1 MGAGCSAPGAGCAGG
16 DLRCCGRGRVPAG
29 SPGMEGQAGVLS
41 PARGAGCRGLP
52 CPGSTR
58 TERVRGSRAWPQ
70 LRERF
75 CARGTMALPLV
86 LPAGWPRDGESGC
99 RPPAGLPVGKE
110 RSRHRQGSTG
120 GSLQVPVGAQHGRAA
135 ACAHWA
141 GCPCGPWLFVGAG
154 GGLGG
159 PAGRRRTFGGAGA
172 GAVGVRPRPRR
183 HWCGAGPSPGGC
195 WLLLCATA
203 AAAAAAVWGWAG
215 GVQPDPGSRPLSR
228 GERGRRW
235 APVPVSPSPPV
246 AGARHRGA
254 AAQSAGQSRPCPG
267 GSRVC
272 RGGSS
277 SGALWA
283 QSDCPTSLPV
293 QGRTDGWTED
303 PSHAGSCGAPRKK
316 PGCLRPGRR
325 CRLPRSWLGTALPR
339 PAGDAAAPAQLFGPP
354 FVLGPVPIAGA
365 VGLVVRAPVCCCSS
379 SWTAPVPFAGPAQL
393 WFLFQLVDGSG
404 SFPCPLADGSS
415 SSLAAAPAPR
425 HFQLVCGSSSC
436 LLKRSWLLAR
446 S

>member
-1 MGAGCSAPGAGCAGG
+1 MLGARWLCPSSCRRG
-16 DLRCCGRGRVPAG
+16 GRGTGRV
-29 SPGMEGQAGVLS
+29 
-41 PARGAGCRGLP
+41 GAVP
-52 CPGSTR
+52 
-58 TERVRGSRAWPQ
+58 
-70 LRERF
+70 
-75 CARGTMALPLV
+75 
-86 LPAGWPRDGESGC
+86 
-99 RPPAGLPVGKE
+99 
-110 RSRHRQGSTG
+110 RQGSPWGRRGPGTG
-120 GSLQVPVGAQHGRAA
+120 KAAPVGRCRCRWELSTAGPQPVPTGQVAPVARGCLWVQEGAWGVPRVGAARLGGQERALSGSGPDPA
-135 ACAHWA
+135 GTGAVPAPAPGVA
-141 GCPCGPWLFVGAG
+141 GCCSVPPL
-154 GGLGG
+154 LLL
-159 PAGRRRTFGGAGA
+159 
-172 GAVGVRPRPRR
+172 
-183 HWCGAGPSPGGC
+183 
-195 WLLLCATA
+195 LLLCGAEPPP
-203 AAAAAAVWGWAG
+203 
-215 GVQPDPGSRPLSR
+215 VQPDPGSRPLSR